1 MADINKE
8 QALKDAKILLDT
20 IGILSSKSGRQT
32 VGGTQYSWHTHNE
45 IGNTVAELDKI
56 LNKYTSSYSLNLLEE
71 AYLEINQKSKRFVSD
86 KEKLRI
92 RELKKNNPNLSLLE
106 LDLLDEGKESVYGDK
121 RKIYLMKNLL
131 LNVKVKL
138 LNQFGIMYM
147 KNIKNIKKLLKNKN
161 LIQTQI

>member
-32 VGGTQYSWHTHNE
+32 VGGTQYSWQTHNE

-56 LNKYTSSYSLNLLEE
+56 LNKYTSSYTLNLLEE

-92 RELKKNNPNLSLLE
+92 RELKKNNPKEFSEVVKYEKKAKKIFKTLTAFNGNYDISIHSSNNLE
-106 LDLLDEGKESVYGDK
+106 NFTDKKEDQLDLFNTECEGMCGV
-121 RKIYLMKNLL
+121 
-131 LNVKVKL
+131 
-138 LNQFGIMYM
+138 
-147 KNIKNIKKLLKNKN
+147 
-161 LIQTQI
+161 